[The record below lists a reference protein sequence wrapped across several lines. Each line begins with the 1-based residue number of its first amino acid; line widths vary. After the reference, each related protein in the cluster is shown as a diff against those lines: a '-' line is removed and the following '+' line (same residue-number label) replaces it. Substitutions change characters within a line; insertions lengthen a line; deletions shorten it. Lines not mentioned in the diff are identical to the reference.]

1 MDTILISSQEEW
13 DKLPD
18 SFDTHT
24 IIKIENTKS
33 QIIVKYK
40 LNATVRA
47 GDNATVE
54 AWGNATVR
62 AGDNATVRAWDNA
75 TVRAWG
81 NAILRVLSRD
91 AIIRELADQAIA
103 VIQGCEGVVVSKKD
117 DTAQV
122 IYTKQ
127 TSYTLK
133 SIQRLYNQPENGPIV
148 LYKSVQ
154 DDFTDFHTGKIKYD
168 GIVECP
174 DWDPNPDR
182 ECGGGLHLS
191 PTPGFALDYNTG
203 KLLRCEVMPE
213 DISVYPYN
221 ITKVRC
227 RKVKVI
233 GPCDRKGSLLSEGAQ
248 T

>member
-1 MDTILISSQEEW
+1 MDTILVTSQEEW

-18 SFDTHT
+18 SFDTYT

-33 QIIVKYK
+33 QIIVTYK
-40 LNATVRA
+40 H
-47 GDNATVE
+47 NATVE
-54 AWGNATVR
+54 AS
-62 AGDNATVRAWDNA
+62 DNAILEASDNA

-81 NAILRVLSRD
+81 NATLRILSSRS
-91 AIIRELADQAIA
+91 IIRELADQAIA
-103 VIQGCEGVVVSKKD
+103 VIQECDGVVISKKE

-127 TSYTLK
+127 TRYSIK
-133 SIQRLYNQPENGPIV
+133 SIQRLYNHPEGEPLV
-148 LYKSVQ
+148 LYKSVR
-154 DDFTDFHTGKIKYD
+154 DDLTDFYSGKIKYE
-168 GIVECP
+168 GVVECP
-174 DWDPNPDR
+174 DWDPNSER

-191 PTPGFALDYNTG
+191 PTPDLARDYNIG

-233 GPCDRKGSLLSEGAQ
+233 GPCDRKGRLLPEGPQ